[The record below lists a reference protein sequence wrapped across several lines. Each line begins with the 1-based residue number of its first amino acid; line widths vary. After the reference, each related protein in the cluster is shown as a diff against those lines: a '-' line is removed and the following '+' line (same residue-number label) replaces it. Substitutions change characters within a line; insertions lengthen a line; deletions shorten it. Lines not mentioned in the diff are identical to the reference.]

1 MNLFLNDS
9 GYIKLNVYLALSLT
23 GMIAFFA
30 TLAVVDAGGDRWVFG
45 PLLLFFMAWMFA
57 PTVIQLHLIGRDIR
71 NE

>member
-1 MNLFLNDS
+1 MNRFLNDN
-9 GYIKLNVYLALSLT
+9 GYIKVNVYLALSLT

-45 PLLLFFMAWMFA
+45 PLLLLFMAWMFA
-57 PTVIQLHLIGRDIR
+57 PTFIQLHLIGQDMR